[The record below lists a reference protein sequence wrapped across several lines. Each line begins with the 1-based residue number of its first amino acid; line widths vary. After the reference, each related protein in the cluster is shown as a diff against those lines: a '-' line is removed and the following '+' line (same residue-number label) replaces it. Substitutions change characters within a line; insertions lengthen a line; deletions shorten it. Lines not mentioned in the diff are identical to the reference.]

1 MEVVGLI
8 IEKEFMVLIS
18 LVGIFGVL
26 TVLLCFNLVKKQLVE
41 NNRQS
46 RSINKQIL
54 DKTISLEKSL
64 VARSS
69 MLENKLEFILKR
81 SIEDHS
87 EIMRRMEELQDELIN
102 LSAENIISQIMDEAK
117 DMSSIQQVS
126 IILLLITNNYK

>member
-1 MEVVGLI
+1 MKVVGLI
-8 IEKEFMVLIS
+8 IDKEFMVLIS

-81 SIEDHS
+81 GIEDHS

-102 LSAENIISQIMDEAK
+102 QQITRHKLNGLLAAKISEK
-117 DMSSIQQVS
+117 
-126 IILLLITNNYK
+126 N